1 MGRVT
6 SLNAELGETVNTLR
20 KEVEEAE
27 TLINA
32 SQTDLTTCSE
42 ELEREQ
48 CLTIEIQ
55 SQLEEANIQ
64 EIFFQERICYLESC
78 IPKSQDST
86 NTTQQADDTN
96 IETGTQLSQDLKNQN
111 QALSDKL
118 EIMEEELT
126 DARQSN
132 SSLSKVNQN
141 LEEGLS
147 LLQTQVN
154 NQSKEIGSLNDL
166 NSNLTNEKLS
176 LEDKL
181 AAKDREN
188 ESFQIVL
195 YSHDDKMALKCSEI
209 DNLNKSVSSLR
220 DENEIMRDQNSSV
233 QSELEQ
239 IVGQLNS
246 ATNDTRQLTDKL
258 HTTERDMLL
267 ERENNST
274 LQERVSLL
282 ERELREKEGERV
294 ELESLREHSS
304 SAGILEQQLYASE
317 EERRQLNL
325 KVNTLITH
333 VLESINE
340 FVIRIQSSC

>member
-1 MGRVT
+1 MERVT

-78 IPKSQDST
+78 IPKSQDSA

-96 IETGTQLSQDLKNQN
+96 IETGDTQLSHNLKNQN

-132 SSLSKVNQN
+132 SSLSKVKQN

-166 NSNLTNEKLS
+166 NSNLTNEKLG

-188 ESFQIVL
+188 ESFQIVV

-246 ATNDTRQLTDKL
+246 ATNDTRQVTDKL

-317 EERRQLNL
+317 EECRQLNL

-333 VLESINE
+333 VLESIKYL
-340 FVIRIQSSC
+340 